1 MPPASAKRASR
12 TSSKWHHPKLHS
24 PPESPTRESLI
35 QRNIPGTNP
44 RQDPH
49 HQKPRE
55 VTVEPAHK
63 ALLPPSGEADR
74 HEPITPTGKHPGRSM
89 VQSLYGFCS
98 IALQHLRHAS
108 TMSFKLSCILFFK
121 LSCILPSIGYVDQK
135 NLSQLH
141 RGFISCDMMEC
152 LYSDLSVTIQTLKEE
167 LGPSCQA
174 AFIGVSVHPSESQ
187 QEVSDR
193 LRVMGRSVEDDFRCP
208 KSGYS
213 LTCGCM
219 RVDAMSSTGPVTG
232 GSVEFD
238 GSSHFLTCRLPVA
251 GTSVMKRGHLE
262 LLGPA

>member
-55 VTVEPAHK
+55 VTVEPAHTTGWLK
-63 ALLPPSGEADR
+63 ALRPPSGEADH

-89 VQSLYGFCS
+89 IQSLYGFCS

-108 TMSFKLSCILFFK
+108 TLFFKLSCILFFK

-141 RGFISCDMMEC
+141 RVFISCDMIEC
-152 LYSDLSVTIQTLKEE
+152 LHSDLSVTIQTLKEK
-167 LGPSCQA
+167 LGTSCQA
-174 AFIGVSVHPSESQ
+174 VFVGVSVHPSASRQ
-187 QEVSDR
+187 QLSER
-193 LRVMGRSVEDDFRCP
+193 
-208 KSGYS
+208 
-213 LTCGCM
+213 
-219 RVDAMSSTGPVTG
+219 
-232 GSVEFD
+232 
-238 GSSHFLTCRLPVA
+238 
-251 GTSVMKRGHLE
+251 
-262 LLGPA
+262 